1 MPDTRIERIA
11 EVLVNY
17 SLDIQPGQ
25 KLLIRGDTAAESL
38 IRESYRKAM
47 LADAL
52 VSLQVGLPG
61 LSKIFF
67 EEASDEQLEWVQPL
81 YRMAAEEY
89 DAYLAIQSEV
99 NTREGSGFDSEK
111 EVRFGRAV
119 EPVRETFFE
128 RAAAGNLKWC
138 VTIFPTNAYAQD
150 AGMALEDYEDF
161 VFGACLPDPDDPV
174 GFWKKMEERQDRLV
188 NYLSRAK
195 QLRVQ
200 AEDTDLRIGVA
211 GRTWINCSGRE
222 NFPDG
227 EVFTGPIE
235 TETEGA
241 VRFSYPAVHG
251 GREVTDVRLQFKKGR
266 VVSATADRGKEFLR
280 DMLERDQG
288 ASVLGEFAIGTNPG
302 IDRFTRNTLFDEKIQ
317 GTVHMA
323 MGNSYPESGG
333 VNKSQIH
340 WDMVCDLRKG
350 GRLFADGE
358 LISEDGSFLID
369 LD

>member
-1 MPDTRIERIA
+1 
-11 EVLVNY
+11 
-17 SLDIQPGQ
+17 
-25 KLLIRGDTAAESL
+25 
-38 IRESYRKAM
+38 
-47 LADAL
+47 
-52 VSLQVGLPG
+52 
-61 LSKIFF
+61 
-67 EEASDEQLEWVQPL
+67 
-81 YRMAAEEY
+81 
-89 DAYLAIQSEV
+89 
-99 NTREGSGFDSEK
+99 
-111 EVRFGRAV
+111 
-119 EPVRETFFE
+119 
-128 RAAAGNLKWC
+128 
-138 VTIFPTNAYAQD
+138 
-150 AGMALEDYEDF
+150 MALEDYEDF

-188 NYLSRAK
+188 NYLSKAK

-200 AEDTDLRIGVA
+200 AEDTDLRVGVA

-266 VVSATADRGKEFLR
+266 VVSATADRSEEFLR
-280 DMLERDQG
+280 DMLERDEG

-323 MGNSYPESGG
+323 LGNSYPESGG

-358 LISEDGSFLID
+358 LIYEDGSFLID